1 MNILSLILPTKMSD
15 RLQYYDNA
23 DELANQIR
31 DEIGYYT
38 EMFNAT
44 ENQDRFRAGYMKII
58 TELEQELASINR

>member
-1 MNILSLILPTKMSD
+1 MSD